1 MVDLKKIEEQLTR
14 PSADLVRDVKK
25 IKGDFIL
32 LGIGGKMGVSMG
44 KLLVDAL
51 KEAGSD
57 AKVYGVSRF
66 SNPRAKKE
74 VEASG
79 VTAIPCDLLNEED
92 LQALPE
98 VENVIYLAGHKFG
111 TVDNEDFAW
120 AMNTYLPGRV
130 AEKFKNSNIVAFSSG
145 NVLPFVKVNEGGVDE
160 DVAPQPIGEYAQSCL
175 GRERIFQYFSKKNGT
190 PTLIYRLNYAVDFR
204 YGVIMEIAKAVMSGQ
219 AVDLRTENVNVIWQG
234 DANEIAIRSLLHCT
248 SPEKMLNV
256 TGPETLSTRWVAKEF
271 GKLFGKEPKF
281 KNEAESTAL
290 LNNASECHRL
300 FGYPK
305 VTIREI
311 IDITHQWLANGGEEL
326 DKPTHFQERGG
337 KF

>member
-1 MVDLKKIEEQLTR
+1 MVDLKKIEEQLTC

-25 IKGDFIL
+25 MKGDFIL

-66 SNPRAKKE
+66 SDPRAKKE

-204 YGVIMEIAKAVMSGQ
+204 YGVIMEIAKSVLSESPI
-219 AVDLRTENVNVIWQG
+219 DLRTENVNVIWQG
-234 DANEIAIRSLLHCT
+234 DANEIAIRALLHCT
-248 SPEKMLNV
+248 SPAKMLNV
-256 TGPETLSTRWVAKEF
+256 TGPETLSVRWVAKEF
-271 GKLFGKEPKF
+271 GKLFDKEPLF
-281 KNEAESTAL
+281 RYEAEGTAL

-300 FGYPK
+300 FGYPR

-311 IDITHQWLANGGEEL
+311 IDITAQWLLNGGEEL

>member
-14 PSADLVRDVKK
+14 PSADLIRDVKG
-25 IKGDFIL
+25 IEGDFIL

-44 KLLVDAL
+44 RLLVDAL
-51 KEAGSD
+51 KEAGSE

-66 SNPRAKKE
+66 SDPRAKKE

-79 VTAIPCDLLNEED
+79 VITIPCDLLNEED
-92 LQALPE
+92 LQVLPE

-160 DVAPQPIGEYAQSCL
+160 DVPPQPIGEYAQSCL

-204 YGVIMEIAKAVMSGQ
+204 YGVIMEIAKSVLSEKPI
-219 AVDLRTENVNVIWQG
+219 DLRTENVNVIWQG

-248 SPEKMLNV
+248 SPAKMLNV
-256 TGPETLSTRWVAKEF
+256 TGPETLSVRWVAKEF
-271 GKLFGKEPKF
+271 GKLFEKEPLF
-281 KNEAESTAL
+281 QYEAEGSAL
-290 LNNASECHRL
+290 LNNASECHKL

-305 VTIREI
+305 VTIREV
-311 IDITHQWLANGGEEL
+311 IDITAQWLLNGGEEL

>member
-1 MVDLKKIEEQLTR
+1 MIDLKKIEEQYTL
-14 PSADLVRDVKK
+14 PSSELMEDVKK
-25 IKGDFIL
+25 LEGDVIL

-44 KLLVDAL
+44 RLLVNAL
-51 KEAGSD
+51 TNAGSD
-57 AKVYGVSRF
+57 IKVYGASRF
-66 SNPRAKKE
+66 SDPTVKAE
-74 VEASG
+74 VEKSG
-79 VTAIPCDLLNEED
+79 VIPIVCDLLNEEE

-98 VENVIYLAGHKFG
+98 VKNVIYLAGHKFG

-130 AEKFKNSNIVAFSSG
+130 AEKFKNANIVAFSSG
-145 NVLPFVKVNEGGVDE
+145 NVLPFVSVHEGGVDE
-160 DVAPQPIGEYAQSCL
+160 EAIPEPIGEYAQSCL
-175 GRERIFQYFSKKNGT
+175 GRERLFQYFSKKNQT
-190 PTLIYRLNYAVDFR
+190 PILIYRLNYAVDFR
-204 YGVIMEIAKAVMSGQ
+204 YGVIMEIAKTVMSDQ

-248 SPEKMLNV
+248 SPAKILNV

-281 KNEAESTAL
+281 KNEAEGTAL

>member
-1 MVDLKKIEEQLTR
+1 MIDLKKIEEQYTL
-14 PSADLVRDVKK
+14 PSSDLIEDVKK
-25 IKGDFIL
+25 LEGDVIL

-44 KLLVDAL
+44 RLLVNAL
-51 KEAGSD
+51 RNVGSD
-57 AKVYGVSRF
+57 IKVYGASRF
-66 SNPRAKKE
+66 SDPAVKAE
-74 VEASG
+74 VEQSG
-79 VTAIPCDLLNEED
+79 VIPIVCDLLNEEE

-98 VENVIYLAGHKFG
+98 VKNVIYLAGHKFG

-145 NVLPFVKVNEGGVDE
+145 NVLPFVSVHEGGVDE
-160 DVAPQPIGEYAQSCL
+160 EVAPEPIGEYAQSCL
-175 GRERIFQYFSKKNGT
+175 GRERLFQYFSKKNQT
-190 PTLIYRLNYAVDFR
+190 PILIYRLNYAVDFR

-248 SPEKMLNV
+248 SPAKMLNV
-256 TGPETLSTRWVAKEF
+256 TGPETLSIRWVAKEF
-271 GKLFGKEPKF
+271 GKLFGKEPNF
-281 KNEAESTAL
+281 KNEAEGTAL